1 MALDKLKHW
10 SHRHVALRLGF
21 KAYLNLPIRN
31 IRWFPTAINER
42 LNCGNFVELNT
53 TTKVIL
59 ESNEVTRG
67 IGRLITA

>member
-31 IRWFPTAINER
+31 IHWFPIAINER
-42 LNCGNFVELNT
+42 LNYNNFAELNT
-53 TTKVIL
+53 TTKAIL
-59 ESNEVTRG
+59 ESNEVTG
-67 IGRLITA
+67 IGRPIAA